1 MTAFQSRFR
10 LAALL
15 LAVPLAFASCK
26 KDKAEPKPDEDNE
39 QITTITYELTPT
51 TAGGTVATVTWKDT
65 DGTGGNAPTIGTLN
79 LRPNTTYT
87 GALALLDETKSP
99 VARISE
105 EVAEEKDDHMF
116 FFEST
121 PASLLGITR
130 TDRDSKNLEVG
141 LASQVVTT
149 AAGTGTLKITL
160 RHQPGTK
167 NGTFAP
173 GDTDVEVTFP
183 VTVQ

>member
-1 MTAFQSRFR
+1 MTIFQSRFR

-15 LAVPLAFASCK
+15 LAAPLAFSSCK
-26 KDKAEPKPDEDNE
+26 KDKDEPTPDEDNE
-39 QITTITYELTPT
+39 QITTVTYELTP
-51 TAGGTVATVTWKDT
+51 AGGGTAAIVTWRDV

-87 GALALLDETKSP
+87 GTIKLLDETKSP
-99 VARISE
+99 MENITD
-105 EVAEEKDDHMF
+105 EVAEEKDEHLF
-116 FFEST
+116 VYTPT
-121 PASLLGITR
+121 PAALLTITR
-130 TDRDSKNLEVG
+130 TDVDSKNLPVG
-141 LASQVVTT
+141 LATRLVTN
-149 AAGTGTLKITL
+149 AAGTGNLTVTL

-167 NGTFAP
+167 DGTAGP

>member
-1 MTAFQSRFR
+1 MTIFQSRFR

-15 LAVPLAFASCK
+15 LAAPLVFSACK
-26 KDKAEPKPDEDNE
+26 KDSPEPAEETE
-39 QITTITYELTPT
+39 QITTVTYVLMPATG
-51 TAGGTVATVTWKDT
+51 GGTAATVTWRDV
-65 DGTGGNAPTIGTLN
+65 DGPGGNAPTIGTLN

-87 GALALLDETKSP
+87 GAIALLDETKNP
-99 VARISE
+99 VADITKEVE
-105 EVAEEKDDHMF
+105 E
-116 FFEST
+116 ESDEHLFIYT
-121 PASLLGITR
+121 GSPAGLLGITR
-130 TDRDSKNLEVG
+130 TDRDAKNLEIG
-141 LASQVVTT
+141 LTTRLVTT

-167 NGTFAP
+167 DGTAGP